1 MPIFYRCVIAVLA
14 CVTALLA
21 HAGGP
26 QSGIAGVADRK
37 ATVNFTDRARHFLEQ
52 RRNAFVQKPFDIVAD
67 VRRRVG

>member
-1 MPIFYRCVIAVLA
+1 MSFKQLVPMPISHRWAIAVLA

-37 ATVNFTDRARHFLEQ
+37 ATVNFTDL
-52 RRNAFVQKPFDIVAD
+52 AD
-67 VRRRVG
+67 RKSTRLNSSH